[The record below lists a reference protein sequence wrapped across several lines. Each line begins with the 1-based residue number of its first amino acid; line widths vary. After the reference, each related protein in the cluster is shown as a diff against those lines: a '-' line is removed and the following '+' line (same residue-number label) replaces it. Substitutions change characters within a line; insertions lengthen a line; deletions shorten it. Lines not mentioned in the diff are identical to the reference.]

1 MMKVMVWNFVSDKSQ
16 VYDYAHSYYVS
27 FGLTGPDIIIASGVE
42 LSLQSSSYVV
52 QNMATGVL
60 CELASQRQEDC
71 LWPHHLMWHDMFLQ
85 TSIQSMK

>member
-16 VYDYAHSYYVS
+16 VYDCTHSYYVS
-27 FGLTGPDIIIASGVE
+27 FGLAGPDIMIASSVE

-60 CELASQRQEDC
+60 LNLPVKDKRTACG
-71 LWPHHLMWHDMFLQ
+71 HI
-85 TSIQSMK
+85 T